1 MGPDSGSL
9 MTMQLDPAGL
19 NEIRERFLT
28 VEHDFGEFGDPDGA
42 YHRNERLYKDE
53 LRRLV
58 GELLPR
64 SLFAGDPAER
74 ADEIAERVKSL
85 LTRPVGLDGK
95 PQNLM
100 TWRYWT
106 FLREMRETERASFA
120 RAMADLLF
128 GTGSSGA
135 RIERFN
141 RSMWPAWK
149 RLAGSGNPYAVTRSF
164 PTFFLML
171 QNPEHDIYV
180 RTDTFDRA
188 SRKLLGRSV
197 VEYAIFD
204 AAGYEVIL
212 DFAGAV
218 RRHLV
223 RWGWSPRDL
232 IDVQS
237 FLYVGTIPD
246 EALAAAIADQAP

>member
-1 MGPDSGSL
+1 MRPDSGSF
-9 MTMQLDPAGL
+9 MTMQLDPVGL

-42 YHRNERLYKDE
+42 YHRDERLYKDD
-53 LRRLV
+53 LRRLF
-58 GELLPR
+58 GELLPQ

-74 ADEIAERVKSL
+74 VDEITERVRSL
-85 LTRPVGLDGK
+85 LTRPVGADGK

-106 FLREMRETERASFA
+106 FLREMREPERKSFA

-128 GTGSSGA
+128 GGRPTGA

-141 RSMWPAWK
+141 RSMWPVWK

-171 QNPEHDIYV
+171 QSPEHDIYV

-188 SRKLLGRSV
+188 SRTLLGRSI

-204 AAGYEVIL
+204 AAQYAMIL

-246 EALAAAIADQAP
+246 EALAEAIADQGP